1 MPLLGSAKL
10 ASPGTSASNT
20 VAVLQNWDER
30 EFIEGVQLGLAQL
43 TSFLNDFGKCIDHP
57 ALSHRLLLALAAF
70 FKFDVVQYVLLP
82 FTSAE
87 ATTRSKLSALDTK
100 LSKLERRMD
109 TVEATLQSVDQGEGA

>member
-1 MPLLGSAKL
+1 MPLQQAKL

-43 TSFLNDFGKCIDHP
+43 TSFLNDFGKCIDHT